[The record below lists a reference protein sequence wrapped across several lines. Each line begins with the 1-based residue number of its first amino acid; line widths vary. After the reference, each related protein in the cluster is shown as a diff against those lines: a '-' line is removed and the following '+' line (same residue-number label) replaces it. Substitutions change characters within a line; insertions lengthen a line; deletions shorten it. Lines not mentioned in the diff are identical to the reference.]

1 MMDPISAVAGLA
13 DTLINKIW
21 PDPAARASAEAQL
34 IKAQMDAAIAG
45 VQQQIDINK
54 IEAASGSVFVAGW
67 RPGIGWICGAAFAL
81 HFVILP
87 LLGWVAVLFGH
98 DPIVVPFDMQTLM
111 TVLMGML
118 GLGGLRTFEKVR
130 GVAAR

>member
-1 MMDPISAVAGLA
+1 LSALAGLA

-34 IKAQMDAAIAG
+34 IKAQMDAALAS

-54 IEAASGSVFVAGW
+54 IEAASPNVFVSGW
-67 RPGIGWICGAAFAL
+67 RPGIGWICGAAFGL
-81 HFVILP
+81 HFVVLP
-87 LLGWVAVLFGH
+87 VLGWLAVLFGH
-98 DPIVVPFDMQTLM
+98 DPIVVPFDMDTLM
-111 TVLMGML
+111 TVLMGLL

-130 GVAAR
+130 GVAS

>member
-1 MMDPISAVAGLA
+1 MMDPLSAVAGLA
-13 DTLINKIW
+13 ETLISRIW

-34 IKAQMDAAIAG
+34 VKAQMDAAIAG

-54 IEAASGSVFVAGW
+54 IEAANSNVYVAGW
-67 RPGIGWICGAAFAL
+67 RPGIGWACGAAFAL
-81 HFVILP
+81 HFVVLP
-87 LLGWVAVLFGH
+87 VLGWLAVLFGH
-98 DPIVVPFDMQTLM
+98 DPIVIPFDMDTLM

>member
-1 MMDPISAVAGLA
+1 MDPISAVAGLA

-34 IKAQMDAAIAG
+34 VKAQMDAAIAG

-54 IEAASGSVFVAGW
+54 IEAASSSVFVAGW
-67 RPGIGWICGAAFAL
+67 RPGIGWICGAAFGL
-81 HFVILP
+81 HFVVLP
-87 LLGWVAVLFGH
+87 VLNWLAVLFGH
-98 DPIVVPFDMQTLM
+98 EPIVIPFDMTTLS
-111 TVLMGML
+111 TVLTGML

-130 GVAAR
+130 GVAAK

>member
-1 MMDPISAVAGLA
+1 MMDPVSAVAGLA
-13 DTLINKIW
+13 ETLISRIW

-54 IEAASGSVFVAGW
+54 IEAASTNVFVSGW
-67 RPGIGWICGAAFAL
+67 RPFVGWVCGSAFAL
-81 HFVILP
+81 HFLFLP
-87 LLGWVAVLFGH
+87 LLNWLAELFGH
-98 DPIVVPFDMQTLM
+98 DAIAIPFDMTTLS

-118 GLGGLRTFEKVR
+118 GLGTMRSVEKWR
-130 GVAAR
+130 GVASK

>member
-1 MMDPISAVAGLA
+1 MMDPVSAVAGLA
-13 DTLINKIW
+13 ETLISRIW

-34 IKAQMDAAIAG
+34 VKAQMDAAIAG

-54 IEAASGSVFVAGW
+54 IEAASSSVFVAGW

-87 LLGWVAVLFGH
+87 LLGWVAVLLGH
-98 DPIVVPFDMQTLM
+98 APIVVPFDMQTLM

-130 GVAAR
+130 GVAS

>member
-1 MMDPISAVAGLA
+1 MDPLSALAGLA

-34 IKAQMDAAIAG
+34 IKAQMDAALAS

-54 IEAASGSVFVAGW
+54 IEAASPNVFVSGW
-67 RPGIGWICGAAFAL
+67 RPGIGWICGAAFGL
-81 HFVILP
+81 HFVVLP
-87 LLGWVAVLFGH
+87 VLGWLAVLFGH
-98 DPIVVPFDMQTLM
+98 DPIVVPFDMNTLM
-111 TVLMGML
+111 TVLMGLL

-130 GVAAR
+130 GVAS

>member
-34 IKAQMDAAIAG
+34 VKAQMDAAIAG

-54 IEAASGSVFVAGW
+54 IEAASSSVFVAGW
-67 RPGIGWICGAAFAL
+67 RPGIGWICGAAFGL
-81 HFVILP
+81 HFVVLP
-87 LLGWVAVLFGH
+87 VLNWLAVLFGH
-98 DPIVVPFDMQTLM
+98 EPIVIPFDMTTLS
-111 TVLMGML
+111 TVLTGML

-130 GVAAR
+130 GVAAK

>member
-1 MMDPISAVAGLA
+1 MDPVSAVAGLA
-13 DTLINKIW
+13 ETLISRIW

-34 IKAQMDAAIAG
+34 IKAQMDAALAG

-54 IEAASGSVFVAGW
+54 VEAASSSVFVAGW
-67 RPGIGWICGAAFAL
+67 RPGIGWICGAAFGL
-81 HFVILP
+81 HFVVLP
-87 LLGWVAVLFGH
+87 MLGWLAVLFGH
-98 DPIVVPFDMQTLM
+98 APIAVPFDMDTLM

-130 GVAAR
+130 GVASR

>member
-1 MMDPISAVAGLA
+1 MMDPLSAVAGLA
-13 DTLINKIW
+13 ETLISRIW

-34 IKAQMDAAIAG
+34 IKAQMDAALAG

-54 IEAASGSVFVAGW
+54 IEAANSNVYVAGW
-67 RPGIGWICGAAFAL
+67 RPGIGWACGAAFAL
-81 HFVILP
+81 HFVVLP
-87 LLGWVAVLFGH
+87 VLGWLAVLFGH
-98 DPIVVPFDMQTLM
+98 DPIVIPFDMDTLM

>member
-1 MMDPISAVAGLA
+1 MDPLSALAGLA

-34 IKAQMDAAIAG
+34 IKAQMDAALAS

-54 IEAASGSVFVAGW
+54 IEAASPNVFVSGW
-67 RPGIGWICGAAFAL
+67 RPGIGWICGAAFGL
-81 HFVILP
+81 HFVVLP
-87 LLGWVAVLFGH
+87 VLGWLAVLFGH
-98 DPIVVPFDMQTLM
+98 DPIVVPFDMDTLM
-111 TVLMGML
+111 TVLMGLL

-130 GVAAR
+130 GVAS

>member
-1 MMDPISAVAGLA
+1 MDPLSAIAGLA

-34 IKAQMDAAIAG
+34 IKAQMDAALAS

-54 IEAASGSVFVAGW
+54 IEAANSNVYVAGW
-67 RPGIGWICGAAFAL
+67 RPGIGWACGAAFAL
-81 HFVILP
+81 HFVVLP
-87 LLGWVAVLFGH
+87 VLGWLAVLFGH
-98 DPIVVPFDMQTLM
+98 DPIVIPFDMDTLM

>member
-1 MMDPISAVAGLA
+1 MDPLSALAGLA

-34 IKAQMDAAIAG
+34 IKAQMDAALAS

-54 IEAASGSVFVAGW
+54 IEAASPNVFVSGW
-67 RPGIGWICGAAFAL
+67 RPSIGWACGAAFAL

-87 LLGWVAVLFGH
+87 VLNWIVGLFGH
-98 DPIVVPFDMQTLM
+98 APIVIPFDMDTLS

-118 GLGGLRTFEKVR
+118 GLGGLRTFEKMR
-130 GVAAR
+130 GVA

>member
-54 IEAASGSVFVAGW
+54 IEAASSSVFVAGW

-87 LLGWVAVLFGH
+87 LLSWAAVLFGR
-98 DPIVVPFDMQTLM
+98 DPIVIPFDMTTLS

-118 GLGGLRTFEKVR
+118 GLGTMRSVDKWR
-130 GVAAR
+130 GTAR

>member
-1 MMDPISAVAGLA
+1 MMDPLSAVAGLA
-13 DTLINKIW
+13 ETMINRIW

-34 IKAQMDAAIAG
+34 IKAQMDAALAG

-54 IEAASGSVFVAGW
+54 IEAANSNVYVAGW
-67 RPGIGWICGAAFAL
+67 RPGIGWACGAAFAL
-81 HFVILP
+81 HFVVLP
-87 LLGWVAVLFGH
+87 VLGWLAVLFGH
-98 DPIVVPFDMQTLM
+98 DPIVIPFDMDTLM

>member
-1 MMDPISAVAGLA
+1 MDPLSAIAGLA
-13 DTLINKIW
+13 DTRINKIW

-34 IKAQMDAAIAG
+34 IKAQMDAALAS

-54 IEAASGSVFVAGW
+54 IEAASPNIWTSGW
-67 RPGIGWICGAAFAL
+67 RPGIGWACGAAFAL
-81 HFVILP
+81 HFVVLP
-87 LLGWVAVLFGH
+87 VLNWIIGLFGH
-98 DPIVVPFDMQTLM
+98 APVVIPFDMDTLS

-130 GVAAR
+130 GIAS